1 MASNGYLLKGV
12 DAYLNPSNNLSDV
25 SSAATS
31 RTNLGLA
38 IGTNVQAYDANLT
51 TWAGKTVP
59 SGGVVGTS
67 DTQSL
72 TNKTLDNTNT
82 ITIKDANFTIQ
93 DDGDTTKQAKFQAS
107 GITTG
112 TTRTYTVPN
121 ATGTLGFIID
131 SQFFTADG
139 TWTKPSGVT
148 ATSMTYVKVQA
159 AGGGAGS
166 GRRGTAGNASGG
178 GGAASGGVTEGWFR
192 TADLAAT
199 IAATVGQG
207 GIGGAAVTTNDTSG
221 NEGTDGGDSSFGTY
235 LLAAGGYHGSGGDT
249 ISGTPGSASTTGS
262 QFNGSNGGMGST
274 VNGIDSVDSIYGSPS
289 GGGGGGGINS
299 VGGSAGRTI
308 GYNNNAY
315 TPGGVVLG
323 DAGTNGT
330 SFPSYGPG
338 TGGGGGAGSDS
349 PSTVNAGAGGDGGNY
364 GAGGGGGGAAENGK
378 NSGKGGNGAG
388 GFVLIV
394 TYL

>member
-82 ITIKDANFTIQ
+82 ITIKDANLTIQ
-93 DDGDTTKQAKFQAS
+93 DDGDTTKQAKFQVS

-121 ATGTLGFIID
+121 ASGTLGFIID
-131 SQFFTADG
+131 SQVFTSNG
-139 TWTKPSGVT
+139 TWTKPAGVT
-148 ATSMTYVKVQA
+148 ATSMTRVRVQA
-159 AGGGAGS
+159 AGGGGGS
-166 GRRGTAGNASGG
+166 GRRGTAGNAAGG
-178 GGAASGGVTEGWFR
+178 GGAASGGYSEAWFR
-192 TADLAAT
+192 TADLP
-199 IAATVGQG
+199 ATVAITVGAA
-207 GIGGAAVTTNDTSG
+207 GIGGAAVTTDNTNGNDGTSG
-221 NEGTDGGDSSFGTY
+221 GDASFGTY
-235 LLAAGGYHGSGGDT
+235 LLAIGGEKGIGGNT
-249 ISGTPGSASTTGS
+249 VSGTQGNATTVNS
-262 QFNGSNGGMGST
+262 QFVGSNGGMGST
-274 VNGIDSVDSIYGSPS
+274 VNGIDSVDAPYGVPS
-289 GGGGGGGINS
+289 GGGGGGGIGGT
-299 VGGSAGRTI
+299 GGSGGRTF
-308 GYNNNAY
+308 GYNNNAF
-315 TPGGVVLG
+315 TNGGTVAG
-323 DAGTNGT
+323 QSGTNGT

-338 TGGGGGAGSDS
+338 TGGGGGAGSDT
-349 PSTVNAGAGGDGGNY
+349 PATVNGGDGGNGGNY
-364 GAGGGGGGAAENGK
+364 GAGGAGGGAAENGF
-378 NSGKGGNGAG
+378 NSGKGGNGG
-388 GFVLIV
+388 GGYVDVV
-394 TYL
+394 TFF